1 MNTDLPQNIRNLIAQ
16 VAKKTKLR
24 KAERADVQRE
34 LTSHFQEALA
44 SGKSAD
50 DVVRAYGDAHACAK
64 NLRIAVIAKRSP
76 IDRAFGLTFMWSAR
90 AAGAFVLLYA
100 VVAISMSFNTPKV
113 SFDPVKRYRESLPVA
128 KSPDQVAWPAYRDA
142 LVKMGMG
149 WDDPKRESAE
159 VEAVSDSLPGSE
171 NWNTATA
178 WLTANRA
185 QIDAFCKATKRP
197 VLGFPVGVA
206 VSDDDAALLGKN
218 SQSNSISNAAID
230 NSDVDKPDRSEF
242 PSFNMSL
249 PQFAILRQVVR
260 IIASD
265 MMMAVEKAD
274 GERATRDA
282 EAIIALS
289 IHAQEGRI
297 LIGDLVGMSIRSIV
311 VNRIL
316 MALEWKPN
324 TFTDSQL
331 KRLQNALR
339 SVPRALERP
348 DFTYERLMFEDIV
361 QRLYTDDGHGD
372 GRFAPQWKQLRLISA
387 LESASAGNHG
397 KKQGATTQLTLL
409 TSWLSQPFAFYAIAG
424 RKEALDHYDASMKR
438 LASQPNDSL
447 NDAMTASAIAD
458 EKFVESMT
466 AYGARFFLEGLL
478 MPALGKVEFNFQI
491 DRANRDACVISI
503 AAELYHRANGKWPAS
518 ATDLAPLCNGN
529 APRDSWNGK
538 LILMETDANGFRMWS
553 VGRDGVDDRGNL
565 KKSTQVE
572 YSVDWVWLAPRGNLQ
587 RWEENEPQ

>member
-1 MNTDLPQNIRNLIAQ
+1 MNTDLPQDIRNLIAQ

-50 DVVRAYGDAHACAK
+50 DVVRAYGDAQACAK

-90 AAGAFVLLYA
+90 AVGAFVLLYA

-149 WDDPKRESAE
+149 WDDPKRESAG
-159 VEAVSDSLPGSE
+159 VEAACDSLPGSE
-171 NWNTATA
+171 NWNAATA

-206 VSDDDAALLGKN
+206 VSDDDAALFGKN

-242 PSFNMSL
+242 PLYNILL
-249 PQFAILRQVVR
+249 PQLASLRQAVR

-297 LIGDLVGMSIRSIV
+297 LLGDLVGMSIRSLV

-372 GRFAPQWKQLRLISA
+372 GRFAPQWKQLRLISV
-387 LESASAGNHG
+387 LESVSAGNHG

-424 RKEALDHYDASMKR
+424 RKEALDHYDASIKR
-438 LASQPNDSL
+438 LAGQPNDSL
-447 NDAMTASAIAD
+447 NDAVTASTIA
-458 EKFVESMT
+458 EEEFVESMT
-466 AYGARFFLEGLL
+466 AHGARLFLEGIL
-478 MPALGKVEFNFQI
+478 MPALGKVVFNFQI

-503 AAELYHRANGKWPAS
+503 AAELYHRANKKGPAS
-518 ATDLAPLCNGN
+518 AKDLASLCNGN
-529 APRDSWNGK
+529 APQDSWNGK
-538 LILMETDANGFRMWS
+538 PILMETDANGFRMWS
-553 VGRDGVDDRGNL
+553 VGRDGVDNRGNL
-565 KKSTQVE
+565 EKSTQAKD
-572 YSVDWVWLAPRGNLQ
+572 SVDWVWLAPRGNLE
-587 RWEENEPQ
+587 RWGKNERQ

>member
-1 MNTDLPQNIRNLIAQ
+1 MNTDLPQDIRNLIAQ

-50 DVVRAYGDAHACAK
+50 DVVRAYGDARACAK

-90 AAGAFVLLYA
+90 AVGAFVLLYA

-113 SFDPVKRYRESLPVA
+113 SFDPVKRYRESLPVD

-149 WDDPKRESAE
+149 WDDPKRESAR
-159 VEAVSDSLPGSE
+159 EADSHSLPGSE
-171 NWNTATA
+171 NWNAATA

-197 VLGFPVGVA
+197 VFGFPVGVA
-206 VSDDDAALLGKN
+206 VSDDDAALLWRN

-242 PSFNMSL
+242 PSYNILL
-249 PQFAILRQVVR
+249 PQFAILRQAVR

-274 GERATRDA
+274 GERATCDA

-387 LESASAGNHG
+387 LESVSAGNHG
-397 KKQGATTQLTLL
+397 KKQGATTQFTLL
-409 TSWLSQPFAFYAIAG
+409 TSFLSQPFAFYAIAG
-424 RKEALDHYDASMKR
+424 RKEALDHYDASIKR
-438 LASQPNDSL
+438 LAGQPNDSL
-447 NDAMTASAIAD
+447 NDAVTASAIAD

-466 AYGARFFLEGLL
+466 AHGARFFLEGIL

-491 DRANRDACVISI
+491 ERANRDACVISI

-538 LILMETDANGFRMWS
+538 SILMETDANGFRMWS

-565 KKSTQVE
+565 KKSTQVG

-587 RWEENEPQ
+587 RWEEN

>member
-1 MNTDLPQNIRNLIAQ
+1 MNINLPQDIRNLIAQ

-50 DVVRAYGDAHACAK
+50 DVVRAYGDAQACAK

-90 AAGAFVLLYA
+90 AVGAFVLLYA

-149 WDDPKRESAE
+149 RDDPKRESAG
-159 VEAVSDSLPGSE
+159 VEAACDSLPGSE
-171 NWNTATA
+171 NWNAATA

-197 VLGFPVGVA
+197 VFGFPVGVA
-206 VSDDDAALLGKN
+206 VSDDDAALFGKN

-230 NSDVDKPDRSEF
+230 NSDVDKLVTSEF
-242 PSFNMSL
+242 PSFGMLL
-249 PQFAILRQVVR
+249 PQLASLRDAAK
-260 IIASD
+260 IIAID

-297 LIGDLVGMSIRSIV
+297 LLGDLVGMSIRSLV

-387 LESASAGNHG
+387 LESFSAGNNR
-397 KKQGATTQLTLL
+397 KEQGATTQFTLL
-409 TSWLSQPFAFYAIAG
+409 ASCLSQPFAFYAIAG
-424 RKEALDHYDASMKR
+424 RKEALDHYDASIKR
-438 LASQPNDSL
+438 LAGQPNDSL
-447 NDAMTASAIAD
+447 NDAVTASTIA
-458 EKFVESMT
+458 EEEFVESMT
-466 AYGARFFLEGLL
+466 AHGARFFLEGILV
-478 MPALGKVEFNFQI
+478 PALGKVVFSFQI

-503 AAELYHRANGKWPAS
+503 AAELYHRANEKWPAS
-518 ATDLAPLCNGN
+518 AKDLAPLCNGD

-538 LILMETDANGFRMWS
+538 SILMETDANGFRMWS

-565 KKSTQVE
+565 KKSTQAKD
-572 YSVDWVWLAPRGNLQ
+572 SVDWVWLAPRGNLE
-587 RWEENEPQ
+587 RWEKN

>member
-90 AAGAFVLLYA
+90 AVGAFVLLYA

-149 WDDPKRESAE
+149 WDDPKRESAR
-159 VEAVSDSLPGSE
+159 EADSHSLPGSE
-171 NWNTATA
+171 NWNAATA

-197 VLGFPVGVA
+197 VFGFPVGVA
-206 VSDDDAALLGKN
+206 VSDDDAALLWRN

-242 PSFNMSL
+242 PSFNISL
-249 PQFAILRQVVR
+249 PQLAILRQAVR

-339 SVPRALERP
+339 SVPPALERP

-387 LESASAGNHG
+387 LESGSAGNDG
-397 KKQGATTQLTLL
+397 KKQGTTTQFTLL
-409 TSWLSQPFAFYAIAG
+409 ASFLSQPFAFYAIAG
-424 RKEALDHYDASMKR
+424 RKEALDHYDASIKR
-438 LASQPNDSL
+438 LAGQPNDSL
-447 NDAMTASAIAD
+447 NDAVTASAIAD

-466 AYGARFFLEGLL
+466 AYGARFFLEGLF

-518 ATDLAPLCNGN
+518 AKDLAPLCNGN

-538 LILMETDANGFRMWS
+538 SILMETDANGFRMWS

>member
-50 DVVRAYGDAHACAK
+50 DVVRAYGDAQACAK

-90 AAGAFVLLYA
+90 AVGAFVLLYA

-149 WDDPKRESAE
+149 RDDPKRESAG
-159 VEAVSDSLPGSE
+159 VEAACDSLPGSE
-171 NWNTATA
+171 NWNAATA

-197 VLGFPVGVA
+197 VFGFPVGVA
-206 VSDDDAALLGKN
+206 VSDDDAALFGKN

-230 NSDVDKPDRSEF
+230 NSDVDKLDPSEL
-242 PSFNMSL
+242 PSFSMLL
-249 PQFAILRQVVR
+249 PQFASLRQAVR

-339 SVPRALERP
+339 SVPPALERP
-348 DFTYERLMFEDIV
+348 DFTSERLMFEDIV
-361 QRLYTDDGHGD
+361 QRVYTDDGHGD

-387 LESASAGNHG
+387 LESISAGNDG
-397 KKQGATTQLTLL
+397 KKQGATTQFTLL
-409 TSWLSQPFAFYAIAG
+409 ASFLSQPFAFYAIAG
-424 RKEALDHYDASMKR
+424 RKEALDHYDASIKR
-438 LASQPNDSL
+438 LAGQPNDSL
-447 NDAMTASAIAD
+447 NDAVTASTIA
-458 EKFVESMT
+458 EEEFVESMT
-466 AYGARFFLEGLL
+466 AHGARFFLEGIL
-478 MPALGKVEFNFQI
+478 MPALGKVVFNFQI

-503 AAELYHRANGKWPAS
+503 AAELYHRANEKWPAS
-518 ATDLAPLCNGN
+518 AKDLAPLCNGD

-538 LILMETDANGFRMWS
+538 SILMETDANGFRMWS

-565 KKSTQVE
+565 KKSTQAKD
-572 YSVDWVWLAPRGNLQ
+572 SVDWVWLAPRGNLQ
-587 RWEENEPQ
+587 RWEEN

>member
-1 MNTDLPQNIRNLIAQ
+1 MNTDLPQDVRNLIAQ

-50 DVVRAYGDAHACAK
+50 DVVRAYGDAQACAK

-90 AAGAFVLLYA
+90 AVGAFVLLYA

-149 WDDPKRESAE
+149 RDDPKRESAG
-159 VEAVSDSLPGSE
+159 VEAACDSLPGSE
-171 NWNTATA
+171 NWNAATA

-197 VLGFPVGVA
+197 VFGFPVGVA
-206 VSDDDAALLGKN
+206 VSDDDAALFGKN

-230 NSDVDKPDRSEF
+230 NSDVDKLVTSEF
-242 PSFNMSL
+242 PSFGMLL
-249 PQFAILRQVVR
+249 PQLASLRDAAK
-260 IIASD
+260 IIAID

-297 LIGDLVGMSIRSIV
+297 LLGDLVGMSIRSLV

-339 SVPRALERP
+339 SVPPALERP
-348 DFTYERLMFEDIV
+348 DFTSERLMFEDIV
-361 QRLYTDDGHGD
+361 QRVYTDDGHGD

-387 LESASAGNHG
+387 LESISAGNDG
-397 KKQGATTQLTLL
+397 KQQGATTQFTLL
-409 TSWLSQPFAFYAIAG
+409 ASFLSQPFAFYAIAG
-424 RKEALDHYDASMKR
+424 RKEALDHYDASIKR
-438 LASQPNDSL
+438 LAGQPNDSL
-447 NDAMTASAIAD
+447 NDAVTASTIA
-458 EKFVESMT
+458 EEEFVESMT
-466 AYGARFFLEGLL
+466 AHGARFFLEGIL
-478 MPALGKVEFNFQI
+478 MPALGKVVFNFQI

-503 AAELYHRANGKWPAS
+503 AAELYHRANEKWPAS
-518 ATDLAPLCNGN
+518 AKDLAPLCNGD

-538 LILMETDANGFRMWS
+538 SILMETDANGFRMWS

-565 KKSTQVE
+565 KKSTQAKD
-572 YSVDWVWLAPRGNLQ
+572 SVDWVWLAPRGNLE
-587 RWEENEPQ
+587 RWEKN

>member
-1 MNTDLPQNIRNLIAQ
+1 MNTDLPQNVRNLIAQ

-90 AAGAFVLLYA
+90 AVGAFVLLYA
-100 VVAISMSFNTPKV
+100 VVAISMSFNTPNV

-149 WDDPKRESAE
+149 WDDPKRESAR
-159 VEAVSDSLPGSE
+159 EADSHSLPGSE
-171 NWNTATA
+171 NWNAATA

-197 VLGFPVGVA
+197 VFGFPVGVA
-206 VSDDDAALLGKN
+206 VSDDDAALFGKN

-230 NSDVDKPDRSEF
+230 NSDVDKLVTSEF
-242 PSFNMSL
+242 PSFGMLL
-249 PQFAILRQVVR
+249 PQLASLRDAAK
-260 IIASD
+260 IIAID

-297 LIGDLVGMSIRSIV
+297 LIGDLVGMSIRSLV

-339 SVPRALERP
+339 SVPPALERP
-348 DFTYERLMFEDIV
+348 DFTSERLMFEDIV
-361 QRLYTDDGHGD
+361 QRVYTDDGHGD

-387 LESASAGNHG
+387 LESISAGNDG
-397 KKQGATTQLTLL
+397 KKQGATTQFTLL
-409 TSWLSQPFAFYAIAG
+409 ASFLSQPFAFYAIAG

-447 NDAMTASAIAD
+447 NDAVTASAIAD

-466 AYGARFFLEGLL
+466 AYGARFFLEGIL

-538 LILMETDANGFRMWS
+538 SILMETDANGFRMWS

-565 KKSTQVE
+565 KKSTQAKD
-572 YSVDWVWLAPRGNLQ
+572 SVDWVWLAPRGNLQ
-587 RWEENEPQ
+587 RWEKN

>member
-1 MNTDLPQNIRNLIAQ
+1 MNTDLPQNVRNLIAQ

-90 AAGAFVLLYA
+90 AVGAFVLLYA

-149 WDDPKRESAE
+149 MDDPKRESAG
-159 VEAVSDSLPGSE
+159 VEAASDSLPGSE
-171 NWNTATA
+171 NWNAATA

-197 VLGFPVGVA
+197 VFGFPVGVA
-206 VSDDDAALLGKN
+206 VSDDDAALFGKN

-230 NSDVDKPDRSEF
+230 NSDVDKLVTSEF
-242 PSFNMSL
+242 PSFGMLL
-249 PQFAILRQVVR
+249 PQLASLRDAAK
-260 IIASD
+260 IIAID

-297 LIGDLVGMSIRSIV
+297 LLGDLVGMYIRSIV

-339 SVPRALERP
+339 SVPPALERP
-348 DFTYERLMFEDIV
+348 DFTSERLMFEDIV
-361 QRLYTDDGHGD
+361 QRVYTDDGHGD

-387 LESASAGNHG
+387 LESISAGNDG
-397 KKQGATTQLTLL
+397 KQQGATTQFTLL
-409 TSWLSQPFAFYAIAG
+409 ASFLSQPFAFYAIAG

-447 NDAMTASAIAD
+447 NDAVTASAIAD

-538 LILMETDANGFRMWS
+538 SILMETDANGFRMWS

-587 RWEENEPQ
+587 RWEEN

>member
-90 AAGAFVLLYA
+90 AVGAFVLLYA
-100 VVAISMSFNTPKV
+100 VVAISMSFNTPNV

-149 WDDPKRESAE
+149 RDDPKRESAG
-159 VEAVSDSLPGSE
+159 VEAACDSLPGSE
-171 NWNTATA
+171 NWNAATA

-197 VLGFPVGVA
+197 VFGFPVGVA
-206 VSDDDAALLGKN
+206 VSDDDAALFGKN

-230 NSDVDKPDRSEF
+230 NSDVDKLVTSEF
-242 PSFNMSL
+242 PSFGMLL
-249 PQFAILRQVVR
+249 PQLASLRDAAK
-260 IIASD
+260 IIAID

-297 LIGDLVGMSIRSIV
+297 LLGDLVGMSIRSLV

-339 SVPRALERP
+339 SVPPALERP
-348 DFTYERLMFEDIV
+348 DFTSDRLMFEDVV
-361 QRLYTDDGHGD
+361 QRFYTDDGHGD

-424 RKEALDHYDASMKR
+424 RKEALDHYDASIKR
-438 LASQPNDSL
+438 LAGQPNDSL
-447 NDAMTASAIAD
+447 NDAVTASTIA
-458 EKFVESMT
+458 EEEFVESMT
-466 AYGARFFLEGLL
+466 AHGARFFLEGIL
-478 MPALGKVEFNFQI
+478 MPALGKVVFSFQI

-503 AAELYHRANGKWPAS
+503 AAELYHRANEKWPAS
-518 ATDLAPLCNGN
+518 AKDLAPLCNGD

-538 LILMETDANGFRMWS
+538 SILMETDANGFRMWS

>member
-1 MNTDLPQNIRNLIAQ
+1 MNTDLPQDVRNLIAQ

-90 AAGAFVLLYA
+90 AVGAFVLLYA

-149 WDDPKRESAE
+149 RDDPKRESAG
-159 VEAVSDSLPGSE
+159 VEAASDSLPGSE
-171 NWNTATA
+171 NWNAATA

-197 VLGFPVGVA
+197 VFGFPVGVA
-206 VSDDDAALLGKN
+206 VSDDDAALFGKN

-230 NSDVDKPDRSEF
+230 NSDVDKLVTSEF
-242 PSFNMSL
+242 PSFGMLL
-249 PQFAILRQVVR
+249 PQLASLRDAAK
-260 IIASD
+260 IIAID

-282 EAIIALS
+282 EAIITLS
-289 IHAQEGRI
+289 IHAQEGRV
-297 LIGDLVGMSIRSIV
+297 LLGDLVGMYIRSIV

-339 SVPRALERP
+339 SVPPALERP
-348 DFTYERLMFEDIV
+348 DFTSDRLMFEDIV
-361 QRLYTDDGHGD
+361 QRVYTDDGHGD

-387 LESASAGNHG
+387 LESFSAGNNR
-397 KKQGATTQLTLL
+397 KEQGATTQFTLL
-409 TSWLSQPFAFYAIAG
+409 ASCLSQPFAFYAIAG
-424 RKEALDHYDASMKR
+424 RKEALDHYDASIKR
-438 LASQPNDSL
+438 LAGQPNDSL
-447 NDAMTASAIAD
+447 NDAVTASTIA
-458 EKFVESMT
+458 EEEFVESMT
-466 AYGARFFLEGLL
+466 AHGARFFLEGIL
-478 MPALGKVEFNFQI
+478 MPALGKVVFSFQI

-518 ATDLAPLCNGN
+518 AKDLAPLCNGD

-538 LILMETDANGFRMWS
+538 SILMETDANGFRMWS

-565 KKSTQVE
+565 KKSTQAKD
-572 YSVDWVWLAPRGNLQ
+572 SVDWVWLAPRGNLE
-587 RWEENEPQ
+587 RWEKN

>member
-50 DVVRAYGDAHACAK
+50 DVVRAYGDAQACAK

-149 WDDPKRESAE
+149 WDDPKRESAG

-171 NWNTATA
+171 NWNAATA

-206 VSDDDAALLGKN
+206 VSDDDAALFGKN

-230 NSDVDKPDRSEF
+230 NSDVDKTDRSEF
-242 PSFNMSL
+242 PGFNMSL
-249 PQFAILRQVVR
+249 PQIASLRQAVR

-339 SVPRALERP
+339 SLPPALERP
-348 DFTYERLMFEDIV
+348 DFTSERLMFEDIV
-361 QRLYTDDGHGD
+361 QRIYTDDGHGD

-387 LESASAGNHG
+387 LESISGGNNR
-397 KKQGATTQLTLL
+397 KEQGATTQFTLL
-409 TSWLSQPFAFYAIAG
+409 ASFLSKPFAFYAIAG
-424 RKEALDHYDASMKR
+424 RKEALDHYDASIKR
-438 LASQPNDSL
+438 LAGQPNDSL
-447 NDAMTASAIAD
+447 NDAVTASTIA
-458 EKFVESMT
+458 EEEFVESMT
-466 AYGARFFLEGLL
+466 AHGARFFLEGIL
-478 MPALGKVEFNFQI
+478 MPALGKVVFNFQI

-503 AAELYHRANGKWPAS
+503 AAELYHRANKKWPAS
-518 ATDLAPLCNGN
+518 AKDLAPLCNGD

-538 LILMETDANGFRMWS
+538 SILMETDANGFRMWS
-553 VGRDGVDDRGNL
+553 VGRNGVDDRGNL
-565 KKSTQVE
+565 EKSTQAKD
-572 YSVDWVWLAPRGNLQ
+572 SVDWVWLAPRGNLQ
-587 RWEENEPQ
+587 RWEEN

>member
-50 DVVRAYGDAHACAK
+50 DVVRAYGDAQACAK

-90 AAGAFVLLYA
+90 AVGAFVLLYA

-149 WDDPKRESAE
+149 WDDPKRESAG

-171 NWNTATA
+171 NWNAATA

-197 VLGFPVGVA
+197 VFGFPVGVA
-206 VSDDDAALLGKN
+206 VSDDDAALFGKY

-242 PSFNMSL
+242 PLYNILL
-249 PQFAILRQVVR
+249 PQLASLRQAVR

-339 SVPRALERP
+339 SVPPALERP
-348 DFTYERLMFEDIV
+348 DFTSERLMFEDIV
-361 QRLYTDDGHGD
+361 QRVYTDDGHGD

-387 LESASAGNHG
+387 LESVSAGNHG
-397 KKQGATTQLTLL
+397 KKQGATTQFTLL
-409 TSWLSQPFAFYAIAG
+409 ASWLSQPFAFYAIAG

-447 NDAMTASAIAD
+447 NDAVTASAIAD

-466 AYGARFFLEGLL
+466 AYGARFFLEGIL
-478 MPALGKVEFNFQI
+478 MPALGEVAFNFQI
-491 DRANRDACVISI
+491 ERANRDACVISI
-503 AAELYHRANGKWPAS
+503 AAELYHRANKKWPAS
-518 ATDLAPLCNGN
+518 AKDLAPLCNGN

-538 LILMETDANGFRMWS
+538 SILMETDANGFRMWS

-565 KKSTQVE
+565 KKSTQAKD
-572 YSVDWVWLAPRGNLQ
+572 SVDWVWLAPRGNLE
-587 RWEENEPQ
+587 RWEKN

>member
-90 AAGAFVLLYA
+90 AVGAFVLLYA

-149 WDDPKRESAE
+149 WDDPKRESAG
-159 VEAVSDSLPGSE
+159 VEAACDSLPGSE
-171 NWNTATA
+171 NWNAATA

-197 VLGFPVGVA
+197 VFGFPVGVA
-206 VSDDDAALLGKN
+206 VSDDDAALLWRN

-242 PSFNMSL
+242 PSFNISL
-249 PQFAILRQVVR
+249 PQLAILRQAVR

-397 KKQGATTQLTLL
+397 KKQGATTQFTLL
-409 TSWLSQPFAFYAIAG
+409 ASWLSQPFAFYAIAG

-447 NDAMTASAIAD
+447 NDAVTASAIAD

-466 AYGARFFLEGLL
+466 AHGARFFLEGIL

-491 DRANRDACVISI
+491 ERANRDACVISI
-503 AAELYHRANGKWPAS
+503 AAELYHRANEKWPAS
-518 ATDLAPLCNGN
+518 AKDLAPLCNGD

-538 LILMETDANGFRMWS
+538 SILMETDANGFRMWS

-587 RWEENEPQ
+587 RWEEN

>member
-1 MNTDLPQNIRNLIAQ
+1 MNTDLPQDIRNLIAQ

-90 AAGAFVLLYA
+90 AVGAFVLLYA

-113 SFDPVKRYRESLPVA
+113 SFDAVKRYRESLPVA

-149 WDDPKRESAE
+149 WDDPKRESAR
-159 VEAVSDSLPGSE
+159 EADSLSLPGSE
-171 NWNTATA
+171 NWNAATA

-197 VLGFPVGVA
+197 VFGFPVGVA
-206 VSDDDAALLGKN
+206 VSDDDAALLWRN

-242 PSFNMSL
+242 PSFNISL
-249 PQFAILRQVVR
+249 PQLAILRQAVR

-387 LESASAGNHG
+387 LESGSAGNHG
-397 KKQGATTQLTLL
+397 KEQGATTQFTLL
-409 TSWLSQPFAFYAIAG
+409 ASWLSQPFAFYAIAG
-424 RKEALDHYDASMKR
+424 RKEALDHYDASIKR
-438 LASQPNDSL
+438 LAGQPNDSL
-447 NDAMTASAIAD
+447 NDAVTALAIA
-458 EKFVESMT
+458 EEEFVESMT
-466 AYGARFFLEGLL
+466 AHGARFFLEGIL
-478 MPALGKVEFNFQI
+478 MPALGKVEFDFQI
-491 DRANRDACVISI
+491 ERANRDACVISI
-503 AAELYHRANGKWPAS
+503 AAELYHRANKKWPES
-518 ATDLAPLCNGN
+518 AADLAPLCNGKT
-529 APRDSWNGK
+529 PQDPWNGK
-538 LILMETDANGFRMWS
+538 PILMETDANGFRMWS

-572 YSVDWVWLAPRGNLQ
+572 YSVDWVWLAPRGSLQ
-587 RWEENEPQ
+587 RWEEN

>member
-1 MNTDLPQNIRNLIAQ
+1 MNTDLPQDIRNLIAQ

-50 DVVRAYGDAHACAK
+50 DVVRAYGDAQACAK

-90 AAGAFVLLYA
+90 AVGAFVLLYA
-100 VVAISMSFNTPKV
+100 VVAISMSFNTPNV

-149 WDDPKRESAE
+149 WDDPKRESAG
-159 VEAVSDSLPGSE
+159 VEAVNDSLPGSE
-171 NWNTATA
+171 NWNAATA

-197 VLGFPVGVA
+197 VFGFTVGVA
-206 VSDDDAALLGKN
+206 VSDDDAALLWRN

-242 PSFNMSL
+242 PSFNISL

-274 GERATRDA
+274 GECATRDA

-339 SVPRALERP
+339 SVPPALERP
-348 DFTYERLMFEDIV
+348 DFTSERLMFEDVV
-361 QRLYTDDGHGD
+361 QRVYTDDGHGD

-387 LESASAGNHG
+387 LESISAGNDG
-397 KKQGATTQLTLL
+397 KKQGATTQFTLL
-409 TSWLSQPFAFYAIAG
+409 ASFLSQPFAFYAIAG
-424 RKEALDHYDASMKR
+424 RKEALDHYDASIKR

-447 NDAMTASAIAD
+447 NDAVTASAIAD
-458 EKFVESMT
+458 EKFVKSMT
-466 AYGARFFLEGLL
+466 AYGARFFLEGIL
-478 MPALGKVEFNFQI
+478 MPALGEVAFNFQI
-491 DRANRDACVISI
+491 ERANRDACVISI
-503 AAELYHRANGKWPAS
+503 AAELYHRANKKWPES
-518 ATDLAPLCNGN
+518 AADLAPLCNGKT
-529 APRDSWNGK
+529 PQDPWNGK
-538 LILMETDANGFRMWS
+538 PILMETDANGFRMWS

-572 YSVDWVWLAPRGNLQ
+572 FSVDWVWLAPRGNLQ
-587 RWEENEPQ
+587 RWEEN

>member
-1 MNTDLPQNIRNLIAQ
+1 MNTDLPQNVRNLIAQ

-50 DVVRAYGDAHACAK
+50 DVVRAYGDARVCAK

-90 AAGAFVLLYA
+90 AVGAFVLLYA

-149 WDDPKRESAE
+149 WDDPKRESAG

-171 NWNTATA
+171 NWNAATA

-197 VLGFPVGVA
+197 VFGFPVGVA
-206 VSDDDAALLGKN
+206 VSDDDAALFGKN

-242 PSFNMSL
+242 PSFNMLL
-249 PQFAILRQVVR
+249 PQFASLRQAVR

-274 GERATRDA
+274 GERATCDA

-348 DFTYERLMFEDIV
+348 DFTSERLMFEDIV
-361 QRLYTDDGHGD
+361 QRVYTDDGHGD

-387 LESASAGNHG
+387 LESVSAGNHG
-397 KKQGATTQLTLL
+397 KKQGATTQFTLL
-409 TSWLSQPFAFYAIAG
+409 ASFLSQPFAFYAIAG
-424 RKEALDHYDASMKR
+424 RKEALDHYDASIKR
-438 LASQPNDSL
+438 LAGQPNDSL
-447 NDAMTASAIAD
+447 NDAVTASTIA
-458 EKFVESMT
+458 EEEFVESMT
-466 AYGARFFLEGLL
+466 AHGARFFLEGIL
-478 MPALGKVEFNFQI
+478 MPALGKVVFNFQI

-518 ATDLAPLCNGN
+518 AKDLAPLCNGD

-538 LILMETDANGFRMWS
+538 SILMETDANGFRMWS

-565 KKSTQVE
+565 KKSTQAKD
-572 YSVDWVWLAPRGNLQ
+572 SVDWVWLAPRGNLE
-587 RWEENEPQ
+587 RWGKNERQ

>member
-90 AAGAFVLLYA
+90 AVGAFVLLYA

-149 WDDPKRESAE
+149 RDDPKRESAG
-159 VEAVSDSLPGSE
+159 VEAACDSLPGSE
-171 NWNTATA
+171 NWNAATA

-197 VLGFPVGVA
+197 VFGFPVGVA
-206 VSDDDAALLGKN
+206 VSDDDAALFGKN

-230 NSDVDKPDRSEF
+230 NSDVDKLVTSEF
-242 PSFNMSL
+242 PSFGMLL
-249 PQFAILRQVVR
+249 PQLASLRDAAK
-260 IIASD
+260 IIAID

-339 SVPRALERP
+339 SVPPALERP
-348 DFTYERLMFEDIV
+348 DFTSERLMFEDIV
-361 QRLYTDDGHGD
+361 QRVYTDDGHGD

-387 LESASAGNHG
+387 LESISAGNDG
-397 KKQGATTQLTLL
+397 KKQGATTQFTLL
-409 TSWLSQPFAFYAIAG
+409 ASFLSQPFAFYAIAG
-424 RKEALDHYDASMKR
+424 RKEALDHYDASIKR

-447 NDAMTASAIAD
+447 NDAVTASAIAD
-458 EKFVESMT
+458 EEFVESMT

-478 MPALGKVEFNFQI
+478 MPALGKVVFNFQI

-503 AAELYHRANGKWPAS
+503 AAELYHRANEKWPAS
-518 ATDLAPLCNGN
+518 AKDLAPLCNGD

-538 LILMETDANGFRMWS
+538 SILMETDANGFRMWS

-565 KKSTQVE
+565 KKSTQAKD
-572 YSVDWVWLAPRGNLQ
+572 SVDWVWLAPRGNLQ
-587 RWEENEPQ
+587 RWEKN

>member
-1 MNTDLPQNIRNLIAQ
+1 MNTDLPQNVRNLIAQ

-50 DVVRAYGDAHACAK
+50 DVVRAYGDAQACAK

-90 AAGAFVLLYA
+90 AVGAFVLLYA

-149 WDDPKRESAE
+149 RDDPKRESAG
-159 VEAVSDSLPGSE
+159 VEAASDSLPGSE
-171 NWNTATA
+171 NWNAATA

-197 VLGFPVGVA
+197 VFGFPVGVA
-206 VSDDDAALLGKN
+206 VSDDDAALFGKN

-230 NSDVDKPDRSEF
+230 NSDVDKLVTSEF
-242 PSFNMSL
+242 PSFGMLL
-249 PQFAILRQVVR
+249 PQLASLRDAAK
-260 IIASD
+260 IIAID

-297 LIGDLVGMSIRSIV
+297 LLGDLVGMSIRSLV

-339 SVPRALERP
+339 SVPPALERP
-348 DFTYERLMFEDIV
+348 DFTSERLMFEDIV
-361 QRLYTDDGHGD
+361 QRVYTDDGHGD

-387 LESASAGNHG
+387 LESISAGNDG
-397 KKQGATTQLTLL
+397 KQQGATTQFTLL
-409 TSWLSQPFAFYAIAG
+409 ASFLSQPFAFYAIAG

-447 NDAMTASAIAD
+447 NDAVTASAIAD

-503 AAELYHRANGKWPAS
+503 AAELYHRANEKWPAS
-518 ATDLAPLCNGN
+518 AKDLAPLCNGD

-538 LILMETDANGFRMWS
+538 SILMETDANGFRMWS

-565 KKSTQVE
+565 KKSTQAKD
-572 YSVDWVWLAPRGNLQ
+572 SVDWVWLAPRGNLE
-587 RWEENEPQ
+587 RWEKN

>member
-1 MNTDLPQNIRNLIAQ
+1 MNTDLPQNVRNLIAQ

-90 AAGAFVLLYA
+90 AVGAFVLLYA

-149 WDDPKRESAE
+149 RDDPKRESAPL
-159 VEAVSDSLPGSE
+159 EAASDSLPGSE
-171 NWNTATA
+171 NWNAATA

-197 VLGFPVGVA
+197 VFGFPVGVA
-206 VSDDDAALLGKN
+206 VSDDDAALFGKN

-230 NSDVDKPDRSEF
+230 NSDVDKLVTSEF
-242 PSFNMSL
+242 PSFGMLL
-249 PQFAILRQVVR
+249 PQLASLRDAAK
-260 IIASD
+260 IIAID

-339 SVPRALERP
+339 SVPPALERP
-348 DFTYERLMFEDIV
+348 DFTSERLMFEDIV
-361 QRLYTDDGHGD
+361 QRVYTDDGHGD

-387 LESASAGNHG
+387 LESISAGNDG
-397 KKQGATTQLTLL
+397 KQQGATTQFTLL
-409 TSWLSQPFAFYAIAG
+409 ASFLSQPFAFYAIAG
-424 RKEALDHYDASMKR
+424 RKEALDHYDASIKR
-438 LASQPNDSL
+438 LAGQPNDSL
-447 NDAMTASAIAD
+447 NDAVTASTIA
-458 EKFVESMT
+458 EEEFVESMT
-466 AYGARFFLEGLL
+466 AHGARFFLEGIL
-478 MPALGKVEFNFQI
+478 MPALGKVVFSFQI

-538 LILMETDANGFRMWS
+538 SILMETDANGFRMWS

>member
-1 MNTDLPQNIRNLIAQ
+1 MNTDLPQDIRNLIAQ

-90 AAGAFVLLYA
+90 AVGAFVLLYA

-113 SFDPVKRYRESLPVA
+113 SFDAVKRYRESLPVA

-149 WDDPKRESAE
+149 WDDPKRESAR
-159 VEAVSDSLPGSE
+159 EADSLSLPGSE

-197 VLGFPVGVA
+197 VFGFPVGVA
-206 VSDDDAALLGKN
+206 VSDDDAALLWRN

-242 PSFNMSL
+242 PSFNISL
-249 PQFAILRQVVR
+249 PQLAILRQAVR

-387 LESASAGNHG
+387 LESGSAGNHG
-397 KKQGATTQLTLL
+397 KEQGATTQFTLL
-409 TSWLSQPFAFYAIAG
+409 ASWLSQPFAFYAIAG
-424 RKEALDHYDASMKR
+424 RKEALDHYDASIKR
-438 LASQPNDSL
+438 LAGQPNDSL
-447 NDAMTASAIAD
+447 NDAVTASAIAD

-466 AYGARFFLEGLL
+466 AHGARFFLEGIL
-478 MPALGKVEFNFQI
+478 MPALGKVEFDFQI
-491 DRANRDACVISI
+491 ERANRDACVISI
-503 AAELYHRANGKWPAS
+503 AAELYHRANKKWPES
-518 ATDLAPLCNGN
+518 AADLAPLCNGKT
-529 APRDSWNGK
+529 PQDPWNGK
-538 LILMETDANGFRMWS
+538 PILMETDANGFRMWS

-587 RWEENEPQ
+587 RWEEN

>member
-1 MNTDLPQNIRNLIAQ
+1 MNTDLPQDIRNLIAQ

-50 DVVRAYGDAHACAK
+50 DVVRAYGDAQACAK

-90 AAGAFVLLYA
+90 AVGAFVLLYA

-113 SFDPVKRYRESLPVA
+113 SFDFVKRYRESLPVA

-149 WDDPKRESAE
+149 WDDPKRESAR
-159 VEAVSDSLPGSE
+159 EADSLSLPGSE

-185 QIDAFCKATKRP
+185 QIDAFCKATERP

-206 VSDDDAALLGKN
+206 VSDDDAALFGKN
-218 SQSNSISNAAID
+218 FQSNSISNAAID
-230 NSDVDKPDRSEF
+230 NSDVDKLDPSEL
-242 PSFNMSL
+242 PSLSMTL
-249 PQFAILRQVVR
+249 PHFASLRQAVR

-348 DFTYERLMFEDIV
+348 DFTLERLMFEDIV

-387 LESASAGNHG
+387 LESVSGGNHG
-397 KKQGATTQLTLL
+397 KEQGATTQFTLL
-409 TSWLSQPFAFYAIAG
+409 ASWLSQPFAFYAIAG
-424 RKEALDHYDASMKR
+424 RKEALDHYDASIKR

-447 NDAMTASAIAD
+447 NDAVTASAIAD

-466 AYGARFFLEGLL
+466 AHGARFFLEGIL
-478 MPALGKVEFNFQI
+478 MPALGKVVFYFQI

-503 AAELYHRANGKWPAS
+503 AAELYHRANKKWPAS
-518 ATDLAPLCNGN
+518 AKDLAPLCNDN

-538 LILMETDANGFRMWS
+538 SILMETDANGFRMWS

-565 KKSTQVE
+565 KKSTRVE
-572 YSVDWVWLAPRGNLQ
+572 DSVDWVWLAPRGNLQ
-587 RWEENEPQ
+587 RWEENERQ

>member
-90 AAGAFVLLYA
+90 AVGAFVLLYA

-149 WDDPKRESAE
+149 MDDPKIESARTHL
-159 VEAVSDSLPGSE
+159 AACDSLPGSE
-171 NWNTATA
+171 NWNAATA

-197 VLGFPVGVA
+197 VFGFPVGVA
-206 VSDDDAALLGKN
+206 VSDDDAALLWRN

-260 IIASD
+260 IIDSD

-274 GERATRDA
+274 GECATRDA

-397 KKQGATTQLTLL
+397 KKQGATTQFTLL

-424 RKEALDHYDASMKR
+424 RKEALDHYDASIKR
-438 LASQPNDSL
+438 LAGQPNDSL
-447 NDAMTASAIAD
+447 NDAVTASTIA
-458 EKFVESMT
+458 EEEFVESMT
-466 AYGARFFLEGLL
+466 AHGARFFLEGILV
-478 MPALGKVEFNFQI
+478 PALGKVVFSFQI

-503 AAELYHRANGKWPAS
+503 AAELYHRANEKWPAS
-518 ATDLAPLCNGN
+518 AKDLAPLCNSD

-538 LILMETDANGFRMWS
+538 SILMETDANGFRMWS

-565 KKSTQVE
+565 KKSTQAKD
-572 YSVDWVWLAPRGNLQ
+572 SVDWVWLAPRGNLQ
-587 RWEENEPQ
+587 RWEEN

>member
-24 KAERADVQRE
+24 KAERADEQRE

-100 VVAISMSFNTPKV
+100 VVAISMSFKTPNV

-142 LVKMGMG
+142 LVEMGMG
-149 WDDPKRESAE
+149 SDDPKNQSEGAI
-159 VEAVSDSLPGSE
+159 AAKNAALPSDKE
-171 NWNTATA
+171 WATA
-178 WLTANRA
+178 SEWIAA
-185 QIDAFCKATKRP
+185 HQPQIAAFCAASRRP
-197 VLGFPVGVA
+197 LFGFPVGVA
-206 VSDDDAALLGKN
+206 MSDDDAALFGKN
-218 SQSNSISNAAID
+218 SQSNSISNAEID
-230 NSDVDKPDRSEF
+230 NSDVGEF
-242 PSFNMSL
+242 PCINMLL
-249 PQFAILRQVVR
+249 PQLASLRHAAQ

-265 MMMAVEKAD
+265 MMLAIDQGD
-274 GERATRDA
+274 GEGATRDA

-297 LIGDLVGMSIRSIV
+297 LIGDLAGMSIRNGA

-339 SVPRALERP
+339 SVPPALERP
-348 DFTYERLMFEDIV
+348 DFTSERLMFEDIV
-361 QRLYTDDGHGD
+361 QRVYTDDGHGD

-387 LESASAGNHG
+387 LESGSAGNHG
-397 KKQGATTQLTLL
+397 KEQGATTQFTLL
-409 TSWLSQPFAFYAIAG
+409 ASWLSQPFAFYAIAG
-424 RKEALDHYDASMKR
+424 RKEALDHYDASIKR
-438 LASQPNDSL
+438 LAGQPNDSL
-447 NDAMTASAIAD
+447 NDAVTASAIAD

-466 AYGARFFLEGLL
+466 AHGARFFLEGIL
-478 MPALGKVEFNFQI
+478 MPALGKVEFDFQI
-491 DRANRDACVISI
+491 ERANRDACVISI
-503 AAELYHRANGKWPAS
+503 AAELYHRANKKWPES
-518 ATDLAPLCNGN
+518 AADLAPLCNGKT
-529 APRDSWNGK
+529 PQDPWNGK
-538 LILMETDANGFRMWS
+538 PILMETDANGFRMWS

-587 RWEENEPQ
+587 RWEEN

>member
-50 DVVRAYGDAHACAK
+50 DVVRAYGDAQACAK

-90 AAGAFVLLYA
+90 AVGAFVLLYA

-149 WDDPKRESAE
+149 WDDPKRESAR
-159 VEAVSDSLPGSE
+159 EADSHSLPGSE
-171 NWNTATA
+171 NWNAATA

-197 VLGFPVGVA
+197 VFGFPVGVA
-206 VSDDDAALLGKN
+206 VSDDDAALFGKY

-230 NSDVDKPDRSEF
+230 NSDVDKLDRSEF
-242 PSFNMSL
+242 PLYNILL
-249 PQFAILRQVVR
+249 PQLASLRQAVR

-348 DFTYERLMFEDIV
+348 DFTSERLMFEDIV
-361 QRLYTDDGHGD
+361 QRVYTDDGHGD

-387 LESASAGNHG
+387 LESVSAGNHG
-397 KKQGATTQLTLL
+397 KKQGATTQFTLL
-409 TSWLSQPFAFYAIAG
+409 ASWLSQPFAFYAIAG

-447 NDAMTASAIAD
+447 NDAVTASAIAD

-503 AAELYHRANGKWPAS
+503 AAELYHRANKKWPAS
-518 ATDLAPLCNGN
+518 AKDLAPLCNGN

-538 LILMETDANGFRMWS
+538 SILMETDANGFRMWS

>member
-1 MNTDLPQNIRNLIAQ
+1 MNTDLPQNVRNLIAQ

-90 AAGAFVLLYA
+90 AVGAFVLLYA
-100 VVAISMSFNTPKV
+100 VVAISMSFNTPNV

-149 WDDPKRESAE
+149 WDDPKRESAG
-159 VEAVSDSLPGSE
+159 VEAACDSLPGSE
-171 NWNTATA
+171 NWNAATA

-197 VLGFPVGVA
+197 VFGFPVGVA
-206 VSDDDAALLGKN
+206 VSDDDAALFGKN

-230 NSDVDKPDRSEF
+230 NSDVDKLVTSEF
-242 PSFNMSL
+242 PSFGMLL
-249 PQFAILRQVVR
+249 PQLASLRDAAK
-260 IIASD
+260 IIAID

-297 LIGDLVGMSIRSIV
+297 LLGDLVGMSIRSLV

-339 SVPRALERP
+339 SVPPALERP
-348 DFTYERLMFEDIV
+348 DFTSERLMFEDIV
-361 QRLYTDDGHGD
+361 QRVYTDDGHGD

-397 KKQGATTQLTLL
+397 KKQGATTQFTLL

-424 RKEALDHYDASMKR
+424 RKEALDHYDASIKR
-438 LASQPNDSL
+438 LAGQPNDSL
-447 NDAMTASAIAD
+447 NDAVTASTIA
-458 EKFVESMT
+458 EEEFVESMT
-466 AYGARFFLEGLL
+466 AHGARFFLEGIL
-478 MPALGKVEFNFQI
+478 MPALGKVVFSFQI

-503 AAELYHRANGKWPAS
+503 AAELYHRANEKWPAS

-538 LILMETDANGFRMWS
+538 SILMETDANGFRMWS

-565 KKSTQVE
+565 KKSTQAKD
-572 YSVDWVWLAPRGNLQ
+572 SVDWVWLAPRGNLQ
-587 RWEENEPQ
+587 RWEKN

>member
-50 DVVRAYGDAHACAK
+50 DVVRAYGDARVCAK

-90 AAGAFVLLYA
+90 AVGAFVLLYA

-149 WDDPKRESAE
+149 RDDPKRESAG
-159 VEAVSDSLPGSE
+159 VEAASDSLPGSE
-171 NWNTATA
+171 NWNAATA

-197 VLGFPVGVA
+197 VFGFPVGVA
-206 VSDDDAALLGKN
+206 VSDDDAALLWRN

-274 GERATRDA
+274 GECATRDA

-297 LIGDLVGMSIRSIV
+297 LIGDLVGMSIRSFV

-339 SVPRALERP
+339 SVPPALERP
-348 DFTYERLMFEDIV
+348 DFTSERLMFEDIV
-361 QRLYTDDGHGD
+361 QRVYTDDGHGD

-387 LESASAGNHG
+387 LESVSAGNHG
-397 KKQGATTQLTLL
+397 KKQGATTQFTLL
-409 TSWLSQPFAFYAIAG
+409 TSFLSQPFAFYAIAG
-424 RKEALDHYDASMKR
+424 RKEALDHYDASIKR
-438 LASQPNDSL
+438 LAGQPNDSL
-447 NDAMTASAIAD
+447 NDAVTASTIA
-458 EKFVESMT
+458 EEEFVESMT
-466 AYGARFFLEGLL
+466 AHGARFFLEGILV
-478 MPALGKVEFNFQI
+478 PALGKVVFSFQI

-503 AAELYHRANGKWPAS
+503 AAELYHRANEKWPAS
-518 ATDLAPLCNGN
+518 AKDLAPLCNGD

-538 LILMETDANGFRMWS
+538 SILMETDANGFRMWS

-565 KKSTQVE
+565 KKSTQAKD
-572 YSVDWVWLAPRGNLQ
+572 SVDWVWLAPRGNLE
-587 RWEENEPQ
+587 RWEKN

>member
-1 MNTDLPQNIRNLIAQ
+1 MNTDLPQDIRNLIAQ

-50 DVVRAYGDAHACAK
+50 DVVRAYGDAQACAK

-90 AAGAFVLLYA
+90 AVGAFVLLYA

-149 WDDPKRESAE
+149 WDDPKRESAG

-171 NWNTATA
+171 NWNAATA

-197 VLGFPVGVA
+197 VFGFPVGVA
-206 VSDDDAALLGKN
+206 VSDDDAALLWRN

-242 PSFNMSL
+242 PSYNILL
-249 PQFAILRQVVR
+249 PQFAILRQAVR

-339 SVPRALERP
+339 SVPPALERP

-387 LESASAGNHG
+387 LESVSAGNHG
-397 KKQGATTQLTLL
+397 KEQGATTQFTLL
-409 TSWLSQPFAFYAIAG
+409 ASWLSQPFAFYAIAG
-424 RKEALDHYDASMKR
+424 RKEALDHYDASIKR

-447 NDAMTASAIAD
+447 NDAVTESAIAD

-478 MPALGKVEFNFQI
+478 MPALGEVAFNFQI
-491 DRANRDACVISI
+491 ERANRDACVISI
-503 AAELYHRANGKWPAS
+503 AAELYHRANKKWPAS
-518 ATDLAPLCNGN
+518 AKDLAPLCNDN

-538 LILMETDANGFRMWS
+538 PILMETDANGFRMWS
-553 VGRDGVDDRGNL
+553 VGRDGVDNRGNL
-565 KKSTQVE
+565 EKSTQVKD
-572 YSVDWVWLAPRGNLQ
+572 SVDWVWLAPRGNLQ
-587 RWEENEPQ
+587 RWEEN

>member
-1 MNTDLPQNIRNLIAQ
+1 MNTDLPQDIRNLIAQ

-90 AAGAFVLLYA
+90 AVGAFVLLYA

-113 SFDPVKRYRESLPVA
+113 SFDAVKRYRESLPVA

-149 WDDPKRESAE
+149 WDDPKRESAR
-159 VEAVSDSLPGSE
+159 EADSLSLPGSE
-171 NWNTATA
+171 NWNAATA

-185 QIDAFCKATKRP
+185 QIDAFCKATERP

-206 VSDDDAALLGKN
+206 VSDDDAALFGKN

-230 NSDVDKPDRSEF
+230 NSDVDKLDPSEL
-242 PSFNMSL
+242 PSLSMTL
-249 PQFAILRQVVR
+249 PHFASLRQAVR

-289 IHAQEGRI
+289 IHVQEARM
-297 LIGDLVGMSIRSIV
+297 LIGGVVGVSIRSIV

-348 DFTYERLMFEDIV
+348 DFTLERLMFEDIV

-387 LESASAGNHG
+387 LESVSGGNHG
-397 KKQGATTQLTLL
+397 KEQGATTQFTLL
-409 TSWLSQPFAFYAIAG
+409 ASWLSQPFAFYAIAG
-424 RKEALDHYDASMKR
+424 RKEALDHYDASIKR

-447 NDAMTASAIAD
+447 NDAVTASTIA
-458 EKFVESMT
+458 EEEFVESMT
-466 AYGARFFLEGLL
+466 AHGARFFLEGIL
-478 MPALGKVEFNFQI
+478 MPALGKVVFYFQI

-503 AAELYHRANGKWPAS
+503 AAELYHRANKKWPAS
-518 ATDLAPLCNGN
+518 AKDLAPLCNDN

-538 LILMETDANGFRMWS
+538 SILMETDANGFRMWS
-553 VGRDGVDDRGNL
+553 VGRDGMDNRGNL
-565 KKSTQVE
+565 KKSTQAKD
-572 YSVDWVWLAPRGNLQ
+572 SVDWVWLAPRGNLQ
-587 RWEENEPQ
+587 RWEENERQ

>member
-1 MNTDLPQNIRNLIAQ
+1 MNTDLPQNVRNLIAQ

-90 AAGAFVLLYA
+90 AVGAFVLLYA

-149 WDDPKRESAE
+149 RDDPKRESAG
-159 VEAVSDSLPGSE
+159 VEAACDSLPGSE
-171 NWNTATA
+171 NWNAATA

-197 VLGFPVGVA
+197 VFGFPVGVA
-206 VSDDDAALLGKN
+206 VSDDDAALFGKN

-230 NSDVDKPDRSEF
+230 NSDVDKLVTSEF
-242 PSFNMSL
+242 PSFGMLL
-249 PQFAILRQVVR
+249 PQLASLRDAAK
-260 IIASD
+260 IIAID

-339 SVPRALERP
+339 SVPPALERP
-348 DFTYERLMFEDIV
+348 DFTSERLMFEDIV
-361 QRLYTDDGHGD
+361 QRVYTDDGHGD

-387 LESASAGNHG
+387 LESVSAGNHG
-397 KKQGATTQLTLL
+397 KKQGATTQFTLL
-409 TSWLSQPFAFYAIAG
+409 ASWLSQPFAFYAIAG

-447 NDAMTASAIAD
+447 NDAVTASAIAD

-503 AAELYHRANGKWPAS
+503 AAELYHRANEKWPAS
-518 ATDLAPLCNGN
+518 AKDLAPLCNGD

-538 LILMETDANGFRMWS
+538 SILMETDANGFRMWS

-565 KKSTQVE
+565 KKSTQAKD
-572 YSVDWVWLAPRGNLQ
+572 SVDWVWLAPRGNLE
-587 RWEENEPQ
+587 RWEKN

>member
-1 MNTDLPQNIRNLIAQ
+1 MNTDLPQDIRNLIAQ

-50 DVVRAYGDAHACAK
+50 DVVRAYGDAQACAK

-90 AAGAFVLLYA
+90 AVGAFVLLYA

-149 WDDPKRESAE
+149 WDDPKRESAR
-159 VEAVSDSLPGSE
+159 EADSHSLPGSE
-171 NWNTATA
+171 NWNAATA

-197 VLGFPVGVA
+197 VFGFPVGVA
-206 VSDDDAALLGKN
+206 VSDDDAALLWRN

-274 GERATRDA
+274 GECATRDA

-387 LESASAGNHG
+387 LESFSAGNNR
-397 KKQGATTQLTLL
+397 KEQGATTQFTLL
-409 TSWLSQPFAFYAIAG
+409 ASCLSQPFAFYAIAG

-447 NDAMTASAIAD
+447 NDAVTASAIAD

-466 AYGARFFLEGLL
+466 AYGARFFLEGIL
-478 MPALGKVEFNFQI
+478 MPALGEVAFNFQI
-491 DRANRDACVISI
+491 ERANRDACVISI
-503 AAELYHRANGKWPAS
+503 AAELYHRANKKWPAS
-518 ATDLAPLCNGN
+518 AKDLASLCNGN
-529 APRDSWNGK
+529 APQDSWNGK
-538 LILMETDANGFRMWS
+538 PILMETDANGFRMWS

>member
-1 MNTDLPQNIRNLIAQ
+1 MNTDLPQNVRNLIAQ

-50 DVVRAYGDAHACAK
+50 DVVRAYGDAQACAK

-90 AAGAFVLLYA
+90 AVGAFVLLYA

-149 WDDPKRESAE
+149 RDDPKRESAAL
-159 VEAVSDSLPGSE
+159 EAASDSLPGSE
-171 NWNTATA
+171 NWNAATA

-197 VLGFPVGVA
+197 VFGFPVGVA
-206 VSDDDAALLGKN
+206 VSDDDAALFGKN

-230 NSDVDKPDRSEF
+230 NSDVDKLVTSEF
-242 PSFNMSL
+242 PSFGMLL
-249 PQFAILRQVVR
+249 PQLASLRDAAK
-260 IIASD
+260 IIAID

-348 DFTYERLMFEDIV
+348 DFTSERLMFEDIV
-361 QRLYTDDGHGD
+361 QRVYTDDGHGD

-387 LESASAGNHG
+387 LESVSAGNHG
-397 KKQGATTQLTLL
+397 KKQGATTQFTLL
-409 TSWLSQPFAFYAIAG
+409 ASWLSQPFAFYAIAG

-447 NDAMTASAIAD
+447 NDAVTASAIAD

-466 AYGARFFLEGLL
+466 AYGARFFLEGIL
-478 MPALGKVEFNFQI
+478 MPALGEVAFNFQI
-491 DRANRDACVISI
+491 ERANRDACVISI
-503 AAELYHRANGKWPAS
+503 AAELYHRANKKWPAS
-518 ATDLAPLCNGN
+518 AKDLAPLCNGN

-538 LILMETDANGFRMWS
+538 SILMETDANGFRMWS

-565 KKSTQVE
+565 KKSTQAKD
-572 YSVDWVWLAPRGNLQ
+572 SVDWVWLAPRGNLQ
-587 RWEENEPQ
+587 RWEEN

>member
-1 MNTDLPQNIRNLIAQ
+1 MNTDLPQNVRNLIAQ

-50 DVVRAYGDAHACAK
+50 DVVRAYGDAQACAK

-90 AAGAFVLLYA
+90 AVGAFVLLYA

-149 WDDPKRESAE
+149 WDDPKRESAG
-159 VEAVSDSLPGSE
+159 VEAACDSLPGSE
-171 NWNTATA
+171 NWNAATA

-197 VLGFPVGVA
+197 VFGFPVGVA
-206 VSDDDAALLGKN
+206 VSDDDAALFGKY

-230 NSDVDKPDRSEF
+230 NSDVDKLDPSEL
-242 PSFNMSL
+242 PSFSMLL
-249 PQFAILRQVVR
+249 PQFASLRQAVR

-289 IHAQEGRI
+289 IHVQEGRI

-339 SVPRALERP
+339 SVPPALERP
-348 DFTYERLMFEDIV
+348 DFTSERLMFEDIV
-361 QRLYTDDGHGD
+361 QRVYTDDGHGD

-387 LESASAGNHG
+387 LESISAGNDG
-397 KKQGATTQLTLL
+397 KQQGATTQFTLL
-409 TSWLSQPFAFYAIAG
+409 ASFLSQPFAFYAIAG
-424 RKEALDHYDASMKR
+424 RKEALDHYDASIKR
-438 LASQPNDSL
+438 LAGQPNDSL
-447 NDAMTASAIAD
+447 NDAVTALAIA
-458 EKFVESMT
+458 EEEFVKSMT
-466 AYGARFFLEGLL
+466 AHGARFFLEGIL
-478 MPALGKVEFNFQI
+478 MPALGKVVFSFQI

-503 AAELYHRANGKWPAS
+503 AAELYHRANEKWPAS
-518 ATDLAPLCNGN
+518 AKDLAPLCNGD

-538 LILMETDANGFRMWS
+538 SILMETDANGFRMWS

-565 KKSTQVE
+565 KKSTQAKD
-572 YSVDWVWLAPRGNLQ
+572 SVDWVWLAPRGNLE
-587 RWEENEPQ
+587 RWEKN